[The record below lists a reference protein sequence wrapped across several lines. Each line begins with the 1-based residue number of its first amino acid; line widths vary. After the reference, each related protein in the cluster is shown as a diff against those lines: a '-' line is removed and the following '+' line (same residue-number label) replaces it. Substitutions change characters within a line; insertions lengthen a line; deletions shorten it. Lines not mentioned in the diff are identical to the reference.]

1 MKNEK
6 LKVENVGD
14 IILSRRQV
22 MKGAVKAGF
31 ALTAGF
37 LYGDLVSEIS
47 LNAEAADFGDFAK
60 ANFDETNG
68 LSYDQIYQTFVNDF
82 ATGEFISDRNPYIKI
97 EMGNVQQFT
106 VRDTI
111 NNKPFILDY
120 YKDCIK
126 NKKHA
131 DLSTYYPDTNQAEFL
146 KKCEDYLY
154 YLSLNPNDTAVATEF
169 LNYVKD
175 KMLITTKTPEGDYA
189 AFDPYYVQYVPV
201 YETVC
206 EMVQAAWE
214 NIPAISYLR
223 QNTKPENMGDTESY
237 WCAQV
242 IIDYLCGRSDKSY
255 IDSAHLRHSG
265 ITKGNKQLWLLIRL
279 NKKYPS
285 YGMKYMV
292 MESLVDLR
300 SKENMCSLLDMTSAE
315 YDEMAK
321 KIRKSR
327 ENGLLDEENGHSVT
341 ITTKFGVMTV
351 PYASTIADV
360 MKSFHVDI
368 VKQITGVKINN
379 EVVSFDTILT
389 DNNNIEFITNSRL
402 SENTE
407 ENLIKFYNAID
418 MIEAERMDEVTYH
431 NKNNGR
437 TLSLV
442 KTA

>member
-1 MKNEK
+1 MKDEK
-6 LKVENVGD
+6 LKVENIGD
-14 IILSRRQV
+14 VKLPRRQV
-22 MKGAVKAGF
+22 LKGAAAVTVG
-31 ALTAGF
+31 L
-37 LYGDLVSEIS
+37 LYGDLVAGIS

-60 ANFDETNG
+60 ANLDETNG

-111 NNKPFILDY
+111 NNKAFILDY

-131 DLSTYYPDTNQAEFL
+131 DLSTYYPDAEQADFL

-169 LNYVKD
+169 LNCVKD
-175 KMLITTKTPEGDYA
+175 KMLITTTTPEGDYA
-189 AFDPYYVQYVPV
+189 AFDPYYLKYVPV

-214 NIPAISYLR
+214 NIPAIDYLR
-223 QNTKPENMGDTESY
+223 QNTKPENMGDTENH

-300 SKENMCSLLDMTSAE
+300 SKDKMCSLLDMTSAE
-315 YDEMAK
+315 YDEIAR

-327 ENGLLDEENGHSVT
+327 ENGLLDEENGRSVT
-341 ITTKFGVMTV
+341 ITTKFGVMMV
-351 PYASTIADV
+351 PFGSTIADV
-360 MKSFHVDI
+360 MKSFHADI
-368 VKQITGVKINN
+368 VKQITGVKIND

-389 DNNNIEFITNSRL
+389 GDNNIDFITNSRF

-407 ENLIKFYNAID
+407 ENLIKFYNAVD
-418 MIEAERMDEVTYH
+418 MIEAERIDGVAH
-431 NKNNGR
+431 RKKDSVR
-437 TLSLV
+437 SLSLV

>member
-1 MKNEK
+1 MKNEMTRREF
-6 LKVENVGD
+6 LKEG
-14 IILSRRQV
+14 
-22 MKGAVKAGF
+22 GKAGL
-31 ALTAGF
+31 AVVSG
-37 LYGDLVSEIS
+37 LVFWNLVAETS
-47 LNAEAADFGDFAK
+47 LNAEAADFEDFAK
-60 ANFDETNG
+60 TNLDETNG

-106 VRDTI
+106 VRDTA
-111 NNKPFILDY
+111 NNKAFILDY

-131 DLSTYYPDTNQAEFL
+131 DLSTYYSDAGQAGFL
-146 KKCEDYLY
+146 KNCEDYLY

-169 LNYVKD
+169 LNFVKD
-175 KMLITTKTPEGDYA
+175 KMLITTKTPEGNDCA

-242 IIDYLCGRSDKSY
+242 IIDHLCGRSDKSY

-300 SKENMCSLLDMTSAE
+300 SKEDMCSLLDMTSAE

-327 ENGLLDEENGHSVT
+327 ENGLLDEENGRSVT

-351 PYASTIADV
+351 PYASTIANV
-360 MKSFHVDI
+360 IKLFHVDI
-368 VKQITGVKINN
+368 VKQIIGAKINN
-379 EVVSFDTILT
+379 ELVSFDTILT
-389 DNNNIEFITNSRL
+389 SDNNIDFITNSRL

-407 ENLIKFYNAID
+407 ENLIKFYNAVD
-418 MIEAERMDEVTYH
+418 MIEAEKIDEVVYH
-431 NKNNGR
+431 SKNNGR